1 MNVVVQ
7 SVEYCGADPT
17 RNIQTL
23 PSTVWPQF
31 DWCRLNWRKFNF
43 QKFESTW
50 VSVTTKGVK

>member
-1 MNVVVQ
+1 MVQ
-7 SVEYCGADPT
+7 TVECCGADPT